1 VYGAVFIATKPRMAS
16 SFEMQELLQLARKRL
31 ELDHRR
37 VGDRNI
43 VLRFAVTLLGFNTMI
58 RLFFSARG
66 SRGKQ
71 RVRWDFGGS
80 LVLPES
86 PPNRG
91 FTILTKVMPPAL
103 AVGSVLI

>member
-1 VYGAVFIATKPRMAS
+1 VYGAVFIAVEPHMAS
-16 SFEMQELLQLARKRL
+16 SFEMQELLHRARKRL

-43 VLRFAVTLLGFNTMI
+43 VRRFAVTLPGFDTMI
-58 RLFFSARG
+58 RLFFSAKG

-80 LVLPES
+80 LVLPEGR
-86 PPNRG
+86 PNSG
-91 FTILTKVMPPAL
+91 FTILTR
-103 AVGSVLI
+103 SCRQR